1 MIRSPVFELDCADL
15 VVIAGRVLGIGPA
28 AALDR
33 LDFAAAQAALTDPDP
48 TDVLVRAAGGERPAR
63 RGREWA
69 THGQLIGRRCWRR
82 RG

>member
-33 LDFAAAQAALTDPDP
+33 LDFAAAQAALAEARLADGELSQTGPPD
-48 TDVLVRAAGGERPAR
+48 AGPAMK
-63 RGREWA
+63 
-69 THGQLIGRRCWRR
+69 
-82 RG
+82 